1 MMNGCVFQG
10 HLELIFFGPILLGH
24 WGWNVRC
31 DSEHLTFF
39 FQMNQVSFFVYTLN
53 LPYFMINIYISVIVC
68 LIKPTIKN
76 LDLGVSFLASLI
88 L

>member
-10 HLELIFFGPILLGH
+10 HLELIFLDQYY
-24 WGWNVRC
+24 WGIGVGC